1 MIVFVH
7 VGLHL
12 KILGPDGVFV
22 NGSPGRAPG
31 NLLYSRLQRQGFL
44 SLKETPKM
52 QDIVEFLIE
61 EPLLLLF
68 IVAGLGYLLG
78 TIKVKG
84 ISLGVAAVLFVG
96 LAFGALSPEMRLP
109 PVIVDLGLII
119 FVYTIGLSS
128 GPGFFASFR
137 RKGLRDNAFV
147 FLLLILAAAL
157 TIGFALALGLKATV
171 AAGMYT
177 GSLTNTPALA
187 GVLETINRA
196 VFLGRAPA
204 DQLELLA
211 AEPVIGY
218 SVTYPMGVISLLLAV
233 YTMQRVF
240 KIDYKAEAATLR
252 QYNIVEQ
259 NLYTRTAVITQPAAT
274 GVPVRELF
282 RRHGWG
288 VVLSRVRHDDKMA
301 LATGDTIFTAGDEVT
316 LIGTPEELDRAVAGL
331 GEPSGKQLE
340 LDRSEYDYR
349 RIFISNPDIAGRSL
363 QELNLPRAYGAIVS
377 RVRRGDI
384 DLLAHG
390 DTVLELGDRA
400 RVVARR
406 TDMPRLTALLGDSY
420 KALSEVN
427 LLSLNLGLALGV
439 LVGLIPIP
447 LPGGMVIT
455 LGMAGGPLLVG
466 LVLGTLRRTRTLVW
480 TIPYS
485 ANLTLR
491 QIGLSMLLAGIGIR
505 SGHTFLTNFTA
516 SGGLQVFFAGALI
529 TLTIAF
535 LTLIIGYKVLKVPFG
550 MLTGML
556 AGLGTQ
562 PAALGFG
569 LQQADNELPNLGYA
583 LVFPVAT
590 ITKVIVAQL
599 LLIFLSG

>member
-1 MIVFVH
+1 
-7 VGLHL
+7 
-12 KILGPDGVFV
+12 
-22 NGSPGRAPG
+22 
-31 NLLYSRLQRQGFL
+31 
-44 SLKETPKM
+44 M
-52 QDIVEFLIE
+52 QEIVEFLIE

-68 IVAGLGYLLG
+68 IVSGLGYLLG
-78 TIKVKG
+78 NIKVKG

-96 LAFGALSPEMRLP
+96 LAFGALSPEMHLP
-109 PVIVDLGLII
+109 AVIVDLGLII

-137 RKGLRDNAFV
+137 RKGLRDNTFV
-147 FLLLILAAAL
+147 FLMLILAALL
-157 TIGFALALGLKATV
+157 TAGFTIVLGLKATV
-171 AAGMYT
+171 AAGMFT

-187 GVLETINRA
+187 GVLETIARN
-196 VFLGRAPA
+196 APA
-204 DQLELLA
+204 DQLETLA

-218 SVTYPMGVISLLLAV
+218 SVAYPMGVIGLLLAV

-240 KIDYKAEAATLR
+240 KIDYKAEAKSLR
-252 QYNIVEQ
+252 QYNVVEQ
-259 NLYTRTAVITQPAAT
+259 DLYTRTALITNPAAA
-274 GVPVRELF
+274 GMPVSELF
-282 RRHGWG
+282 RRYEWD
-288 VVLSRVRHDDKMA
+288 VVLSRFRREGELA
-301 LATGDTIFTAGDEVT
+301 LTTGDTVFMAGDEVT
-316 LIGTPEELDRAVAGL
+316 LIGTPEEVDRAVAGL
-331 GEPSGKQLE
+331 GEPSGEQLE
-340 LDRSEYDYR
+340 LDRSEFDYR

-363 QELNLPRAYGAIVS
+363 HELNLPRAYGAIIS

-384 DLLAHG
+384 DLLARG

-406 TDMPRLTALLGDSY
+406 TDMPRITALFGDSY

-427 LLSLNLGLALGV
+427 LLTLSLGLALGV
-439 LVGLIPIP
+439 LIGLIPIP
-447 LPGGMVIT
+447 LPGGVVIT

-466 LVLGTLRRTRTLVW
+466 LVLGTLRRTRGLVW

-505 SGHTFLTNFTA
+505 SGYTFLTNFTA

-529 TLTIAF
+529 TLLIAF

-590 ITKVIVAQL
+590 ITKVVVAQL
-599 LLIFLSG
+599 LLVILS

>member
-1 MIVFVH
+1 
-7 VGLHL
+7 
-12 KILGPDGVFV
+12 
-22 NGSPGRAPG
+22 
-31 NLLYSRLQRQGFL
+31 
-44 SLKETPKM
+44 M
-52 QDIVEFLIE
+52 QAIVEFLIE

-68 IVAGLGYLLG
+68 IVSGLGYLLG
-78 TIKVKG
+78 NIKVKG

-96 LAFGALSPEMRLP
+96 LAFGALSPDMHLP

-137 RKGLRDNAFV
+137 RKGLRDNSFV
-147 FLLLILAAAL
+147 FLMLILAALL
-157 TIGFALALGLKATV
+157 TAGFSFALNLKATV
-171 AAGMYT
+171 AAGMYA

-187 GVLETINRA
+187 GILETIARN
-196 VFLGRAPA
+196 APV
-204 DQLELLA
+204 DQLETVA

-218 SVTYPMGVISLLLAV
+218 SVAYPMGVIGLLLAV

-240 KIDYKAEAATLR
+240 KIDYKAEAKTLR

-259 NLYTRTAVITQPAAT
+259 DLYTRTVLISNPSAI
-274 GVPVRELF
+274 GVPVSELF
-282 RRHGWG
+282 RRHEWD
-288 VVLSRVRHDDKMA
+288 VVLSRIRREGELA
-301 LATGDTIFTAGDEVT
+301 LTTGDTIFNAGDEVT
-316 LIGTPEELDRAVAGL
+316 LIGTPEEVDRAVAGL
-331 GEPSGKQLE
+331 GRPSGEQLE
-340 LDRSEYDYR
+340 LDRSEYDFR
-349 RIFISNPDIAGRSL
+349 RIFVSNHDIAGRSL
-363 QELNLPRAYGAIVS
+363 NELDLPRAYGAIVS

-384 DLLAHG
+384 DLLARG

-406 TDMPRLTALLGDSY
+406 TDMPRITALFGDSY

-427 LLSLNLGLALGV
+427 LLTLSFGLALGV
-439 LVGLIPIP
+439 LIGLIPIP
-447 LPGGMVIT
+447 LPGGVVIT

-466 LVLGTLRRTRTLVW
+466 LVLGAVRRTRGLVW

-505 SGHTFLTNFTA
+505 SGYTFLTNFTA
-516 SGGLQVFFAGALI
+516 SGGLQVFFAGAFI
-529 TLTIAF
+529 TLLIAF

-599 LLIFLSG
+599 LLIILS

>member
-1 MIVFVH
+1 M
-7 VGLHL
+7 
-12 KILGPDGVFV
+12 
-22 NGSPGRAPG
+22 
-31 NLLYSRLQRQGFL
+31 
-44 SLKETPKM
+44 
-52 QDIVEFLIE
+52 VEFLIE

-68 IVAGLGYLLG
+68 IVSGLGYLLG
-78 TIKVKG
+78 NIKVKG

-96 LAFGALSPEMRLP
+96 LAFGALSPDMHLP

-137 RKGLRDNAFV
+137 RKGLRDNSFV
-147 FLLLILAAAL
+147 FLMLILAALL
-157 TIGFALALGLKATV
+157 TAGFSFALNLKATV
-171 AAGMYT
+171 AAGMYA

-187 GVLETINRA
+187 GILETIARN
-196 VFLGRAPA
+196 APV
-204 DQLELLA
+204 DQLETVA

-218 SVTYPMGVISLLLAV
+218 SVAYPMGVIGLLLAV

-240 KIDYKAEAATLR
+240 KIDYKAEAKTLR

-259 NLYTRTAVITQPAAT
+259 DLYTRTVLISNPSAI
-274 GVPVRELF
+274 GVPVSELF
-282 RRHGWG
+282 RRHEWD
-288 VVLSRVRHDDKMA
+288 VVLSRIRREGELA
-301 LATGDTIFTAGDEVT
+301 LTTGDTIFNAGDEVT
-316 LIGTPEELDRAVAGL
+316 LIGTPEEVDRAVAGL
-331 GEPSGKQLE
+331 GRPSGEQLE
-340 LDRSEYDYR
+340 LDRSEYDFR
-349 RIFISNPDIAGRSL
+349 RIFVSNHDIAGRSL
-363 QELNLPRAYGAIVS
+363 NELDLPRAYGAIVS

-384 DLLAHG
+384 DLLARG

-406 TDMPRLTALLGDSY
+406 TDMPRITALFGDSY

-427 LLSLNLGLALGV
+427 LLTLSFGLALGV
-439 LVGLIPIP
+439 LIGLIPIP
-447 LPGGMVIT
+447 LPGGVVIT

-466 LVLGTLRRTRTLVW
+466 LVLGAVRRTRGLVW

-505 SGHTFLTNFTA
+505 SGYTFLTNFTA
-516 SGGLQVFFAGALI
+516 SGGLQVFFAGAFI
-529 TLTIAF
+529 TLLIAF

-599 LLIFLSG
+599 LLIILS

>member
-1 MIVFVH
+1 M
-7 VGLHL
+7 
-12 KILGPDGVFV
+12 
-22 NGSPGRAPG
+22 
-31 NLLYSRLQRQGFL
+31 
-44 SLKETPKM
+44 
-52 QDIVEFLIE
+52 VEFLIE

-68 IVAGLGYLLG
+68 IVSGLGYLLG
-78 TIKVKG
+78 NIKVKG

-96 LAFGALSPEMRLP
+96 LAFGALSPDMHLP

-137 RKGLRDNAFV
+137 RKGLRDNSFV
-147 FLLLILAAAL
+147 FLMLILAALL
-157 TIGFALALGLKATV
+157 TAGFSFALNLKATV
-171 AAGMYT
+171 AAGMYA

-187 GVLETINRA
+187 GILETIARN
-196 VFLGRAPA
+196 APV
-204 DQLELLA
+204 DQLETVA

-218 SVTYPMGVISLLLAV
+218 SVAYPMGVIGLLLAV

-240 KIDYKAEAATLR
+240 KIDYKAEAKTLR

-259 NLYTRTAVITQPAAT
+259 DLYTRTVLISNPSAI
-274 GVPVRELF
+274 GVPVSELF
-282 RRHGWG
+282 RRHEWD
-288 VVLSRVRHDDKMA
+288 VVLSRIRREGELA
-301 LATGDTIFTAGDEVT
+301 LTTGDTIFNAGDEVT
-316 LIGTPEELDRAVAGL
+316 LIGTPEEVDRAVAGL
-331 GEPSGKQLE
+331 GRPSGEQLE
-340 LDRSEYDYR
+340 LDRSEYDFR
-349 RIFISNPDIAGRSL
+349 RIFVSNHDIAGRSL
-363 QELNLPRAYGAIVS
+363 NELDLPRAYGAIVS

-384 DLLAHG
+384 DLLARG

-406 TDMPRLTALLGDSY
+406 TDMPRITALFGDSY

-427 LLSLNLGLALGV
+427 LLTLSFGLALGV
-439 LVGLIPIP
+439 LIGLIPIP
-447 LPGGMVIT
+447 LPGGVVIT

-466 LVLGTLRRTRTLVW
+466 LVLGAVRRTRGLVW

-505 SGHTFLTNFTA
+505 SGYTFLTNFTA

-529 TLTIAF
+529 TLLIAF

-599 LLIFLSG
+599 LLIILS